1 MISVV
6 VPVYKNEENVPPLLD
21 AMAHLQANLDDDL
34 EVVFVVDGSPDN
46 SYRVLR
52 DALPK
57 SGLTAQLLLLSRNF
71 GAFSAVKAGLRAG
84 RGDCFAVMAADLQE
98 PPELVREFQRVLS
111 TDEADVAVGVRAGRD
126 DPWLSRC
133 LSGLFWAL
141 YRCLVQPEIPPG
153 GVDVFGVTRA
163 VRDEVLKLE
172 ESNSSLIG
180 ILFWVGFRRAQVP
193 YYRRRRNIGKSA
205 WSLSKRLRYLTDSVF
220 GFTDLPIRLLIRFGL
235 FGLLASISLTLAV
248 LVARFSGTIDVP
260 GYAAT
265 LLTVVFFGALNA
277 FGLGIIGNYIWRAFE
292 NTKTRPHYIVAKSH
306 SYDSL
311 PAENIDE

>member
-21 AMAHLQANLDDDL
+21 AMAQLHDDLDGDL
-34 EVVFVVDGSPDN
+34 EVVFVVDGSPDE

-71 GAFSAVKAGLRAG
+71 GAFNAVKAGLRAA
-84 RGDCFAVMAADLQE
+84 RGECIAVMAADLQE
-98 PPELVREFQRVLS
+98 PPELVREFHRILS

-126 DPWLSRC
+126 DPWLSRR
-133 LSGLFWAL
+133 LSGFFWAL
-141 YRCLVQPEIPPG
+141 YRRLVQPEIPPG

-193 YYRRRRNIGKSA
+193 YCRRRRDIGKSA
-205 WSLSKRLRYLTDSVF
+205 WT
-220 GFTDLPIRLLIRFGL
+220 
-235 FGLLASISLTLAV
+235 A
-248 LVARFSGTIDVP
+248 
-260 GYAAT
+260 
-265 LLTVVFFGALNA
+265 
-277 FGLGIIGNYIWRAFE
+277 
-292 NTKTRPHYIVAKSH
+292 
-306 SYDSL
+306 SL
-311 PAENIDE
+311 PDR